1 MGQRKRMLESLDQEI
16 RDYIEAET
24 QDNIERGMSPEEA
37 RYAALRKFGNVT
49 RVKEET
55 REVWSVIW
63 LEQLVQ
69 DVRYT
74 ARMLRKSPGFTVVA
88 VLTLALGIGAN
99 TAIFSVVQAVILQPL
114 PYPQPNRLVMLL
126 ERVRLRN
133 YQNDLNDPSPGNFAD
148 WRAQNSVFEDV
159 AAIQDKSFN
168 LTGSGEP
175 VRVEGEAV
183 SASLFS
189 LLRVRTTLGR
199 TFNANEDTVGGPHV
213 VVMGYG
219 LWVSRFGADPKILQ
233 KSILLDGASY
243 RVIGVMDRS
252 FRFPD
257 PANFHG
263 AAAQADQLWVPI
275 ALGPADLANHG
286 SHFLQGA
293 LARLKPGA
301 TLGQAQVQ
309 MDAIAQ
315 RLTQEHPNTNEG
327 VGVNVV
333 PLREQLV
340 GNVESELWILLG
352 AVALVLLMVCANVA
366 NLLLVRASTRGRELA
381 LRIALGAPRMRI
393 LRQLF
398 TESVFLALVGGGVG
412 VLFASWGLRVLQGV
426 RALQTLGPSGLPS
439 VGRLAVGTPVLA
451 FSLAASLLAG
461 IIFGMAPTWQIMR
474 CNVQRGLKE
483 GAPESDA
490 PSRLS
495 LRDVLVVAEIALGV
509 TVVVGAALLLRSF
522 LLLQQTPL
530 GFDPGGLLTL
540 RVIPR
545 STQYS
550 QPWQR
555 ISFYREALAKI
566 QGAPG
571 VESAGAVSF
580 LPLTFFQ
587 ASKGFSVEGQPA
599 LASGELP
606 MAVYDVV
613 SPGYFETLGVP
624 VLEGRDFS
632 WSDTQQ
638 TLPVIVVNEAMAQTY
653 WPNEDPIGKRIKEG
667 RPDET
672 SPWLMV
678 VGVVGNF
685 RHFDVA
691 SRPRPTMFFP
701 ISQLAAGTALLRDWV
716 VRTTGDPLTIA
727 GGVRQ
732 AICSLDKDMP
742 ISRVQTMEEV
752 RSSAVAQQQFT
763 LLLLGLSAGLAL
775 VLASVGL
782 YGVTAYATALRTREI
797 GIRMALGAQRRDVM
811 SLVLFDGAALG
822 FVGVGIGIVAA
833 LLLTRLMT
841 VLLYGVRAND
851 PLAFGAVAMLLSVVI
866 LVACYI
872 PARRAMRMDPMMALR
887 YE

>member
-1 MGQRKRMLESLDQEI
+1 MGRRKRMLENFDQDL
-16 RDYIEAET
+16 RDHIETET
-24 QDNIERGMSPEEA
+24 QDNIERGMPPEEA

-49 RVKEET
+49 RVKEEVW
-55 REVWSVIW
+55 EVWSVIW

-69 DVRYT
+69 DVRYA
-74 ARMLRKSPGFTVVA
+74 ARVLRKSPGFTAVA

-99 TAIFSVVQAVILQPL
+99 TAIFSVVQAVILEPL
-114 PYPQPNRLVMLL
+114 PYPQPNRLVMLW

-159 AAIQDKSFN
+159 AAIQDRSFN
-168 LTGSGEP
+168 LTGNGEP
-175 VRVEGEAV
+175 LRVEGEAV

-189 LLRVRTTLGR
+189 LLQVPMALGR
-199 TFNANEDTVGGPHV
+199 TFTFDEDVSGGPRV

-219 LWVSRFGADPKILQ
+219 LWVSRFGADPQVLH
-233 KSILLDGASY
+233 KSVLLDGVSY
-243 RVIGVMDRS
+243 QVIGIMDRS

-263 AAAQADQLWVPI
+263 AAQTDQLWVPI
-275 ALGPADLANHG
+275 ALSRADLSNHG

-293 LARLKPGA
+293 LARLKPEA
-301 TLGQAQVQ
+301 TLSQARLQ

-315 RLTQEHPNTNEG
+315 RLIHEHPGTNEG

-340 GNVESELWILLG
+340 GNVKSELCILLG

-366 NLLLVRASTRGRELA
+366 NLWLVRASTRGRELA

-398 TESVFLALVGGGVG
+398 TESLLLALLGGGAGMLV
-412 VLFASWGLRVLQGV
+412 ASWGLRALQGA
-426 RALQTLGPSGLPS
+426 RALQTLGPSGVPS
-439 VGRLAVGTPVLA
+439 VGTLGVGLPVLA
-451 FSLAASLLAG
+451 FTLAVSLLAG
-461 IIFGMAPTWQIMR
+461 LIFGMAPAWQVVR

-483 GAPESDA
+483 GARESDS
-490 PSRLS
+490 PSRLG
-495 LRDVLVVAEIALGV
+495 LRDVMVVAEIALGV
-509 TVVVGAALLLRSF
+509 IVVVGAALLLRSF
-522 LLLQQTPL
+522 VLLQQTPL
-530 GFDPGGLLTL
+530 GFDPRGLLTL
-540 RVIPR
+540 RAIPR

-555 ISFYREALAKI
+555 SSFYRQALAKI
-566 QGAPG
+566 EAVPG
-571 VESAGAVSF
+571 VKSAGAVSF

-599 LASGELP
+599 LTADELP
-606 MAVYDVV
+606 MAAYDLV

-624 VLEGRDFS
+624 VLQGRDFS

-638 TLPVIVVNEAMAQTY
+638 TLPVIVVNEAMAQKY
-653 WPNEDPIGKRIKEG
+653 WPNEDPVGQRIKEG
-667 RPDET
+667 RADAAM
-672 SPWLMV
+672 PWLTV
-678 VGVVGNF
+678 IGVVGNF

-691 SRPRPTMFFP
+691 SPPRPTMFFP

-716 VRTTGDPLTIA
+716 VRTSGNPLAIA
-727 GGVRQ
+727 AGVRQ
-732 AICSLDKDMP
+732 AVWSLDKDMP
-742 ISRVQTMEEV
+742 ISRVQAMEEV
-752 RSSAVAQQQFT
+752 RSSSVAKQQFT
-763 LLLLGLSAGLAL
+763 LLLLGLFAGLA
-775 VLASVGL
+775 VALASVGL

-797 GIRMALGAQRRDVM
+797 GIRMALGAQRRQVM
-811 SLVLFDGAALG
+811 RLVLFHGAALG
-822 FVGVGIGIVAA
+822 FAGVSVGIVAA
-833 LLLTRLMT
+833 LLLTRLMSA
-841 VLLYGVRAND
+841 LLYGVRATD
-851 PLAFGAVAMLLSVVI
+851 PLAFGAVAVLLSLVI

-872 PARRAMRMDPMMALR
+872 PARRAMHTDPMVALR

>member
-1 MGQRKRMLESLDQEI
+1 MGRRKRMLENFDQDL
-16 RDYIEAET
+16 RDHIETET
-24 QDNIERGMSPEEA
+24 QDNIERGMPPEEA

-49 RVKEET
+49 RVKEEVW
-55 REVWSVIW
+55 EVWSVIW

-69 DVRYT
+69 DVRYA
-74 ARMLRKSPGFTVVA
+74 ARVLRKSPGFTAVA

-99 TAIFSVVQAVILQPL
+99 TAIFSVVQAVILEPL
-114 PYPQPNRLVMLL
+114 PYPQPNRLVMLW

-148 WRAQNSVFEDV
+148 WRTQNLVFEDI

-168 LTGSGEP
+168 LTGNAEP

-189 LLRVRTTLGR
+189 LLRVHTALGR
-199 TFNANEDTVGGPHV
+199 TFNVDEDVPGGPHV

-219 LWVSRFGADPKILQ
+219 LWVSRFGADPQIVH
-233 KSILLDGASY
+233 KSILLDGVSY
-243 RVIGVMDRS
+243 QVIGVMDRN

-257 PANFHG
+257 PANFH
-263 AAAQADQLWVPI
+263 ASDQADQLWVPI
-275 ALGPADLANHG
+275 ALSPTDLSNHG
-286 SHFLQGA
+286 SHSLQGA
-293 LARLKPGA
+293 LARLNPEA

-309 MDAIAQ
+309 MDAIAR
-315 RLTQEHPNTNEG
+315 RLTLEHPSTNEG

-352 AVALVLLMVCANVA
+352 SVALVLLMVCANVA

-381 LRIALGAPRMRI
+381 MRIALGASRMRI

-398 TESVFLALVGGGVG
+398 TESLLLALFGGCAG
-412 VLFASWGLRVLQGV
+412 VLFASWGLRALQGV

-439 VGRLAVGTPVLA
+439 VGKLGVGTPVLV
-451 FSLAASLLAG
+451 FSLAISLLAG
-461 IIFGMAPTWQIMR
+461 LLFGMAPTWQVMR

-483 GAPESDA
+483 GGRESDS

-509 TVVVGAALLLRSF
+509 IVVVGAALLLRSF

-530 GFDPGGLLTL
+530 GFDPRGLLTL

-555 ISFYREALAKI
+555 SSFYRQALAKI
-566 QGAPG
+566 QEVPG
-571 VESAGAVSF
+571 VKSAGAVSF

-599 LASGELP
+599 LTSGQLP
-606 MAVYDVV
+606 MAVYDLV

-624 VLEGRDFS
+624 VLEGRDLS
-632 WSDTQQ
+632 WSDTLQ
-638 TLPVIVVNEAMAQTY
+638 TFPVIVINEAMAQTY

-667 RPDET
+667 RADGAM
-672 SPWLMV
+672 PWLTV

-691 SRPRPTMFFP
+691 SQPRPAIFSP
-701 ISQLAAGTALLRDWV
+701 ISQLAEGTALLRDWV
-716 VRTTGDPLTIA
+716 VRTIGNPLATA
-727 GGVRQ
+727 AGVRQ
-732 AICSLDKDMP
+732 AIWSLDKDLP

-752 RSSAVAQQQFT
+752 RSSSVVEQQFT
-763 LLLLGLSAGLAL
+763 LLLLGLFAGLAV

-782 YGVTAYATALRTREI
+782 YGVTAYATAMRTREI
-797 GIRMALGAQRRDVM
+797 GIRMALGAQRHDVM
-811 SLVLFDGAALG
+811 RLVLFHGATLG
-822 FVGVGIGIVAA
+822 FVGVGTGIVAA

-841 VLLYGVRAND
+841 ALLYGIRASD
-851 PLAFGAVAMLLSVVI
+851 PLAFGAAAILLSAVI
-866 LVACYI
+866 LVACCI
-872 PARRAMRMDPMMALR
+872 PARRAMRTDPVVALR